1 MDLHSRRA
9 LMDSMSERYRRASK
23 TRILNEVCAATMFHR
38 KYAIARIN
46 LVETCRP
53 SKTIVPRERQR
64 LDGREVLT
72 VVEKV

>member
-1 MDLHSRRA
+1 
-9 LMDSMSERYRRASK
+9 MSERYRRASK
-23 TRILNEVCAATMFHR
+23 TSKTRILDEVCAATRFHR

-64 LDGREVLT
+64 LYGREVLT